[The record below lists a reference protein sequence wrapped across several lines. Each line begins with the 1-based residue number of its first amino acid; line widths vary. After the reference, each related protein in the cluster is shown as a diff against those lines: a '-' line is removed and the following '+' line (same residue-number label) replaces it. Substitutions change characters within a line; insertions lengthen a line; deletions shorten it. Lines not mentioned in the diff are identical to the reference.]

1 MDSLKGYGS
10 SGEDSDGGEFQ
21 VDPSVA
27 ENLKKKM
34 RVDLAP
40 SVVTREEELSV
51 IPIDPHAKQLSYN
64 PKYDELFAA
73 QVGPE
78 NPNKTAQQKAKKN
91 ILTGYVE
98 PAHMSEFDFEE
109 QRRTFQSYGYAMDP
123 TAYSNFV
130 PGQSLPVVGDI
141 EKAQEMGFAT
151 VFDRTKKRVGD
162 KRKREDRGT
171 VDDISNFKGP
181 WAGFKDEIK
190 VSYPTEEETAILEAR
205 KPQSQLK
212 KAEAFQE
219 KSTLHISDA
228 IDYLGRSFLHPPV
241 DVDVDL
247 RTDEPPEK
255 CFLPKKLIHT
265 WTGHSNKVCAVRLF
279 PGSGHLMLS
288 CSMDQ
293 KVKLW
298 EVYGERRVVRTYQG
312 HLKAVRD
319 VNFNND
325 GTKFLSCG
333 YDNMVKLWDT
343 ETGQCISK
351 FTNNR
356 TPYCCKFNP
365 KPDRQHMICAGTS
378 DKKIMQ
384 WDINTGQVIQE
395 YDRHLGPV
403 NSITFVD
410 GGDRFVTTS
419 DDRSIR
425 VWEWEIPVDIKYIA
439 DPGMHAISTVSLHPN
454 GNWFAGQ

>member
-171 VDDISNFKGP
+171 VDDISNF
-181 WAGFKDEIK
+181 
-190 VSYPTEEETAILEAR
+190 
-205 KPQSQLK
+205 
-212 KAEAFQE
+212 
-219 KSTLHISDA
+219 
-228 IDYLGRSFLHPPV
+228 
-241 DVDVDL
+241 
-247 RTDEPPEK
+247 
-255 CFLPKKLIHT
+255 
-265 WTGHSNKVCAVRLF
+265 
-279 PGSGHLMLS
+279 
-288 CSMDQ
+288 
-293 KVKLW
+293 
-298 EVYGERRVVRTYQG
+298 
-312 HLKAVRD
+312 
-319 VNFNND
+319 NND

-454 GNWFAGQ
+454 GNWFAGQSNDNQIVVYSTKDRFRQNHKKTFKGHNVASYACGIGFSPDGSYICSGDSDGYLNIWDWKSTRRFSKFKAHQDVVIDCAWLPHETSKLVTAGWDGLIKLWD